1 MLINILIN
9 KVYIYQ
15 NKAVIVYNVSNVK
28 QEIDLS
34 LINNIE
40 CSLVDA
46 DALPNRKK
54 LQKFGANIYK
64 STENFEFIVF

>member
-9 KVYIYQ
+9 KVYIYT

-46 DALPNRKK
+46 DALPFVIMQTTLFCK
-54 LQKFGANIYK
+54 LVCFKYND
-64 STENFEFIVF
+64 